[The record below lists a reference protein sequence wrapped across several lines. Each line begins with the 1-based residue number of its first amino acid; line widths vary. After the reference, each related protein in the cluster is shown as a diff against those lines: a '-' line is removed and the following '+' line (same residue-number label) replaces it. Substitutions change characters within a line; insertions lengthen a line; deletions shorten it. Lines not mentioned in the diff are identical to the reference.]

1 MKKIKYF
8 ILISLASLSLFSCN
22 KDGDDE
28 ITDSQIIE
36 GLKEALKVG
45 TDSASGRLSANN
57 GYFKDQAVKLLLPE
71 EISNSIAA
79 FKGKSITVLGVD
91 VTGEDIY
98 SNGLNIPSIPFVS
111 DGINIAALS
120 SKEDDLVLGINR
132 AAETAAKDAGP
143 IFWDAITGMS
153 IADGNSILFGGVD
166 DAATT
171 YLDGATRTSL
181 FEKFEPKIDAALSSV
196 KVGDKSVVNT
206 YESYISDYNA
216 ILNTPAG
223 LETIG
228 SLMDINTVQADDL
241 SAYSTDKGLTGLFLK
256 VADEEK
262 NIRTNPLHRVT
273 EILETI
279 FGQLD

>member
-1 MKKIKYF
+1 
-8 ILISLASLSLFSCN
+8 
-22 KDGDDE
+22 
-28 ITDSQIIE
+28 
-36 GLKEALKVG
+36 
-45 TDSASGRLSANN
+45 
-57 GYFKDQAVKLLLPE
+57 
-71 EISNSIAA
+71 
-79 FKGKSITVLGVD
+79 
-91 VTGEDIY
+91 
-98 SNGLNIPSIPFVS
+98 
-111 DGINIAALS
+111 
-120 SKEDDLVLGINR
+120 
-132 AAETAAKDAGP
+132 
-143 IFWDAITGMS
+143 
-153 IADGNSILFGGVD
+153 
-166 DAATT
+166 
-171 YLDGATRTSL
+171 
-181 FEKFEPKIDAALSSV
+181 
-196 KVGDKSVVNT
+196 VNT